1 MEGASV
7 LTPPAGAG
15 AAAAGT
21 DASPF
26 AYLALLGN
34 CPLVAAVLAGAIAQ
48 LIKVFTTWYKENRWD
63 AKQLVGSGGMPSSH
77 SATVVALAVAVG
89 LQEGFGSS
97 LFATAA
103 IFASVVMYDAFGVRL
118 HAGKQAEVLNQI
130 VYELPSEHPL
140 AETRPLRE
148 LLGHT
153 PAQVFAGGVL
163 GFAVATFTG
172 MIAGLGNSGSFP

>member
-1 MEGASV
+1 MADAAAQPPP
-7 LTPPAGAG
+7 PPASGAP
-15 AAAAGT
+15 
-21 DASPF
+21 SF
-26 AYLALLGN
+26 SYLAVFSN
-34 CPLVAAVLAGAIAQ
+34 CPLVAAVLAFAIAQ
-48 LIKVFTTWYKENRWD
+48 SIKVLTTWYKENRWD

-77 SATVVALAVAVG
+77 SATVTALTVAVG
-89 LQEGFGSS
+89 LREGFGSS

-153 PAQVFAGGVL
+153 PTQVFAGGVL

-172 MIAGLGNSGSFP
+172 MIAGLGS